1 MAGMTQYDPLPAV
14 GLERATRRRPDGRTL
29 AQRQRRFGYFA
40 IAPALLVLFAILAYP
55 IGASL
60 WLSLQRVNLAAGVF
74 AQAFIGTSNYIELAQ
89 SDGFQ
94 TALLR
99 SAYFSCVEVVAVV
112 GLGLGVAL
120 LLNHPMGRPGIFRVM
135 LIIPWAIAPV
145 ANAVL
150 WKWIFNANYGILN
163 AALYGLG
170 LIDSYVTWLG
180 TPERALNMLLAV
192 DIWKSAPFIALL
204 LLAGLQKI
212 PAMLYR
218 AARLDGANS
227 WQQFRYVTLPSLR
240 STLAIAIILQT
251 LWSFRVFDLI
261 YVLTRGGPADG
272 TVLLNYLAYRETFN
286 FLHIG
291 TGAAIANVIFGATF
305 LLAVLYVWLLRPGG
319 RKEAS

>member
-1 MAGMTQYDPLPAV
+1 MMVTPGPVEALPEASR
-14 GLERATRRRPDGRTL
+14 GFAAGRTL
-29 AQRQRRFGYFA
+29 EQRQRRFGYLA
-40 IAPALLVLFAILAYP
+40 ITPALLVLLAILPFP
-55 IGASL
+55 IGASI
-60 WLSLQRVNLAAGVF
+60 WLSLQRVSLAAGVF
-74 AQAFIGTSNYIELAQ
+74 AQDFVGTDNYADLVQNDDFQ
-89 SDGFQ
+89 S
-94 TALLR
+94 ALLR
-99 SAYFSCVEVVAVV
+99 SAYFSFVEVVAVV

-120 LLNHPMGRPGIFRVM
+120 LLNHPLGRPGIFRVM

-163 AALYGLG
+163 AGLIQIG
-170 LIDSYVTWLG
+170 LIDSYITWLG
-180 TPERALNMLLAV
+180 SPIRALNMLLAV
-192 DIWKSAPFIALL
+192 DVWKSVPFIALL

-212 PAMLYR
+212 PSMLYR
-218 AARLDGANS
+218 AARLDGANA

-240 STLAIAIILQT
+240 TTLAIAIILQT

-291 TGAAIANVIFGATF
+291 TGAAIANVIFAVTF
-305 LLAVLYVWLLRPGG
+305 LLAVAYVWLLRPGG
-319 RKEAS
+319 RKASA

>member
-1 MAGMTQYDPLPAV
+1 MTKSDPRPAV
-14 GLERATRRRPDGRTL
+14 DSDYPVPRRTGRGTL
-29 AQRQRRFGYFA
+29 AQRQRRFGYIA
-40 IAPALLVLFAILAYP
+40 IVPALSVLFAILAYP

-60 WLSLQRVNLAAGVF
+60 WLSLQRVDLAAGIFHQSFVGG
-74 AQAFIGTSNYIELAQ
+74 ANYADLVHNE
-89 SDGFQ
+89 GFQ
-94 TALLR
+94 SALFR
-99 SAYFSCVEVVAVV
+99 SAYFSFAEVVAVV

-120 LLNHPMGRPGIFRVM
+120 LLNHPLGRPGIFRVM
-135 LIIPWAIAPV
+135 LIVPWAIAPV

-163 AALYGLG
+163 ALLSELG

-180 TPERALNMLLAV
+180 SPDRALNMLLAV
-192 DIWKSAPFIALL
+192 DVWKSVPFIALL

-212 PAMLYR
+212 PSMLYR
-218 AARLDGANS
+218 AARLDGANA

-240 STLAIAIILQT
+240 TTLAIAIILQT

-291 TGAAIANVIFGATF
+291 TGAAIANVIFAATF
-305 LLAVLYVWLLRPGG
+305 LLAALYVWLLRPGG
-319 RKEAS
+319 RKIAP

>member
-1 MAGMTQYDPLPAV
+1 MTQDDPLPAA
-14 GLERATRRRPDGRTL
+14 GPAGTTQRRIGGRTL
-29 AQRQRRFGYFA
+29 AQRQSRFGYFA
-40 IAPALLVLFAILAYP
+40 ITPALLVLFAILAFP

-60 WLSLQRVNLAAGVF
+60 WLSLQRVDLAAGVF
-74 AQAFIGTSNYIELAQ
+74 AQAFIGGANY
-89 SDGFQ
+89 SDLVRSEGFQ
-94 TALLR
+94 SAVLR
-99 SAYFSCVEVVAVV
+99 SLYFSFVEVVAVV

-163 AALYGLG
+163 AGLTKLG
-170 LIDSYVTWLG
+170 LIDFYVTWLG
-180 TPERALNMLLAV
+180 SPDRALNMLLAV
-192 DIWKSAPFIALL
+192 DVWKSVPFIALL

-240 STLAIAIILQT
+240 TTLAIAIILQT

-305 LLAVLYVWLLRPGG
+305 LLAAIYVWLLRPGG
-319 RKEAS
+319 RKGAG